1 MTPGA
6 RVSAAIAVLD
16 AWLAGQPVEQALTNW
31 ARGARYAGAKDRAAV
46 RDHVFDVL
54 RAKGSCAYLGN
65 GADGRALMLGL
76 LRLRGDDPATV
87 FTGLGHAP
95 APLAPA
101 EAVAPGGVPDPVE
114 DVPGWMRPLF
124 AARAG
129 GDLAPLLAGLRD
141 RAPLYLR
148 VNIAKATVPAAIA
161 RLADEGIA
169 ARPDPRAATALLVTS
184 GARAVKSAG
193 AYLEGWVEPQD
204 LSVQRAVLAVDW
216 PAASVLDYCAGGGG
230 KALAIAALGV
240 RGVVAHDA
248 DPRRMAD
255 LGPRAARAG
264 VSICTSATADLA
276 QAGPFQAVLC
286 DVPCSGS
293 GTWRR
298 DPEAK
303 WRLTSER
310 LAELGTIQAEILDRA
325 AQLVAPGGRLIY
337 MTCSLFGVEN
347 EDQISAFV
355 ARHPGWR
362 CLSQA
367 IDTPLTASDG
377 FFHAIFQAPAAI

>member
-6 RVSAAIAVLD
+6 RVAAAIDVLD
-16 AWLAGQPVEQALTNW
+16 AWLAGQPVEQGLTNW

-54 RAKGSCAYLGN
+54 RAKGSCEYLGK

-76 LRLRGDDPATV
+76 LRLQNHDPAAFFNGV
-87 FTGLGHAP
+87 GHAP
-95 APLAPA
+95 AGLSDVETHMPDAPA
-101 EAVAPGGVPDPVE
+101 DPLRDLPD
-114 DVPGWMRPLF
+114 WMVSLVRD
-124 AARAG
+124 RAG
-129 GDLAPLLAGLRD
+129 ADLDALLVMLRD

-148 VNIAKATVPAAIA
+148 VNVAKTSVSQTIA
-161 RLADEGIA
+161 RLKAEGVEA
-169 ARPDPRAATALLVTS
+169 QPDPRAATALLVTS

-204 LSVQRAVLAVDW
+204 LSVQRAILAQNW

-264 VSICTSATADLA
+264 VSIRTLATTDLRGA
-276 QAGPFQAVLC
+276 APFQAVLC

-303 WRLTSER
+303 WRLTPDR
-310 LAELGTIQAEILDRA
+310 LSRLVALQAEILDA
-325 AQLVAPGGRLIY
+325 AAKLVGPGGQLIY
-337 MTCSLFGVEN
+337 MTCSLFKVEN
-347 EDQISAFV
+347 ESQTMAFL
-355 ARHPGWR
+355 ARHPGWS
-362 CLSQA
+362 CLSQDA
-367 IDTPLTASDG
+367 QTPLSASDG
-377 FFHAIFQAPAAI
+377 FFHAVFQAPVAF